1 MNKNEGQVYF
11 AFDGKD
17 FNPHE
22 ITNFL
27 GIQPTKIRLK
37 GELPSGKLP
46 KYSSWILSTE
56 NIIDEYIDIFDMATA
71 LVKILK
77 PKINMINDVRKKFNV
92 TTRLEVV
99 LSFSIDEGTSTPAIG
114 FESETIDFL
123 GKVGANID
131 IDTYIQPYSE

>member
-1 MNKNEGQVYF
+1 MNKNEGKVYF

-17 FNPHE
+17 FNPHD
-22 ITNFL
+22 ITDFL

-56 NIIDEYIDIFDMATA
+56 NIVNEYIDVFDMATS
-71 LVKILK
+71 LVKRLK
-77 PKINMINDVRKKFNV
+77 PKINLINDVRKKFNV

-99 LSFSIDEGTSTPAIG
+99 LLFSVDEDVSTPAIG
-114 FESETIDFL
+114 FETETIEFL
-123 GKVGANID
+123 GKIGAHID
-131 IDTYIQPYSE
+131 IDTYLQPSS

>member
-1 MNKNEGQVYF
+1 LNKNEGKVYF
-11 AFDGKD
+11 AFDGED

-27 GIQPTKIRLK
+27 GLQPSKIKLK
-37 GELPSGKLP
+37 AELPSGKLP

-56 NIIDEYIDIFDMATA
+56 NIVNEYIDVFDMATS

-77 PKINMINDVRKKFNV
+77 PKINLINDARKKYNV
-92 TTRLEVV
+92 TTRMEVV
-99 LSFSIDEGTSTPAIG
+99 LFFSVDEGTSTPAIG
-114 FESETIDFL
+114 FEAETIDFL

-131 IDTYIQPYSE
+131 IDTYLQPRS